1 MKIDLHVHSKHSTRP
16 SQWFLQKLGCP
27 ESFTEPRKLYEIAK
41 SRGMDLVTI
50 TDHNTIA
57 GALEIAHLPGT
68 FVSEEVTTYF
78 PEDGCKAHVL
88 VLDIDEAIHQ
98 DIQKVRENIHDLV
111 AYLRGEG
118 IVHVLAHPL
127 FGVNDKLTPWHFER
141 MLLLFE
147 TFELNGTRD
156 AYQNDTLRSL
166 LTGLTR
172 KDMERL
178 ADRHGLEPVGATP
191 WVKGLTGGS
200 DDHSSL
206 GIASMHTHVPDAKG
220 LPAFLESVAQ
230 GRARPAGRTSS
241 PKAMAH
247 NLYAIAY
254 QFYKA
259 RFGLERT
266 VDKDVLLTFL
276 DRFLSG
282 DPGRR
287 AGVVFRLQALWTAV
301 KRSRRAPA
309 SGSLPD
315 MLRHEAERLIHE
327 DKALFAMAKSG
338 TAPGAAPRS
347 GEHAGAS
354 LEDEWF
360 RFVTRASDKVLAG
373 FGDRLLRQLSGA
385 NLFDVF
391 NGLGAAGALYTA
403 LAPYFVAY
411 TVFTKDRALCR
422 QAHAALRGGTEGQNV
437 KVGHFTDTFHDVN
450 GVALTLRMQVDM
462 ALKHGKE
469 LRVITCSRQDGAD
482 IEGVRQFAPIGSCE
496 LAEYPGQTFHYPPF
510 LEMLEYVH
518 EQGFTH
524 LHSATPGPIGLAALG
539 IARILKL
546 PVYGTYHTAFPQ
558 YAKALTGDDAME
570 ELMWKYM
577 LWYYNQMDKVF
588 VPSKATGDEL
598 AAKGIE
604 RRKIT
609 LFTRGV
615 DIERF
620 TPAKRDGILERWGV
634 RKGPALLYVGRIS
647 REKNLHLLAEAF
659 LELRR
664 TLPEANL
671 VVAGDGPYAR
681 EMKQGLEGKGAVFTG
696 YIQGDD
702 LARLYA
708 SCDLFVFP
716 SATDTFGNVVLEA
729 QASGLPVVV
738 GAQGGPRENVEDGVT
753 GVVAPRGD
761 AQSLCRAMAEL
772 LRDEPR
778 RKRMSRAARAAMEE
792 RSFDKAFM
800 ETWELYRCAC

>member
-1 MKIDLHVHSKHSTRP
+1 MKIDIHVHSKHSTRP

-41 SRGMDLVTI
+41 SRGMSMVTI

-57 GALEIAHLPGT
+57 GALEIAHLPDA
-68 FVSEEVTTYF
+68 FVSEEITTYF

-88 VLDIDEAIHQ
+88 ALDITEAHHR
-98 DIQKVRENIHDLV
+98 DIQKIRENVYDL
-111 AYLRGEG
+111 ADYLRREN

-141 MLLLFE
+141 MLLLFSH
-147 TFELNGTRD
+147 FELNGTRD
-156 AYQNDTLRSL
+156 AYQNDILRDILANLS
-166 LTGLTR
+166 R

-178 ADRHGLEPVGATP
+178 ADRHGIAPFGETP
-191 WVKGLTGGS
+191 WIKSTTGGS

-206 GIASMHTHVPDAKG
+206 NIASMHTHVPGAADLG
-220 LPAFLESVAQ
+220 QFLRGIAAGAS
-230 GRARPAGRTSS
+230 RPAGRPSS

-254 QFYKA
+254 QFYKSKFNLD
-259 RFGLERT
+259 RY
-266 VDKDVLLTFL
+266 VDKDVFLTFM

-282 DPGRR
+282 DQGRKT
-287 AGVVFRLQALWTAV
+287 GVIFRLQALWTV
-301 KRSRRAPA
+301 MKRSRRAP
-309 SGSLPD
+309 SSDSLPEL
-315 MLRHEAERLIHE
+315 LRHEAERLIHE
-327 DKALFAMAKSG
+327 DKALFSVAKSG
-338 TAPGAAPRS
+338 ARNREAM
-347 GEHAGAS
+347 
-354 LEDEWF
+354 EDEWF
-360 RFVTRASDKVLAG
+360 RFVTRASGKVLAG
-373 FGDRLLRQLSGA
+373 FGDRLLRQISGA
-385 NLFDVF
+385 NVFDIF

-422 QAHAALRGGTEGQNV
+422 EAHAALRGEPKKRQV

-450 GVALTLRMQVDM
+450 GVALTLKMQVNM
-462 ALKHGKE
+462 ALKHGKD
-469 LRVITCSRQDGAD
+469 LRVVTCSRPGGGD
-482 IEGVRQFAPIGSCE
+482 IKGVRQFTPIGSCE

-510 LEMLEYVH
+510 LEMLEYVY

-524 LHSATPGPIGLAALG
+524 LHSATPGPIGLAALC

-570 ELMWKYM
+570 DLMWKYM

-620 TPAKRDGILERWGV
+620 TPAKRNGILARYGV
-634 RKGPALLYVGRIS
+634 QAGPSLLYVGRIS
-647 REKNLHLLAEAF
+647 KEKNLHLLADAF
-659 LELRR
+659 LSLRK
-664 TLPEANL
+664 TMPEANL
-671 VVAGDGPYAR
+671 VIAGDGPYAK
-681 EMKQGLEGKGAVFTG
+681 EMKRRLAGQGAVFTG
-696 YIQGDD
+696 YIQGDE
-702 LARLYA
+702 LASLYA

-716 SATDTFGNVVLEA
+716 STTDTFGNVVLEA

-738 GAQGGPRENVEDGVT
+738 SPEGGPRENVEDGVT
-753 GVVAPRGD
+753 GLVAPCGD
-761 AQSLCRAMAEL
+761 AASLAAAMTEL
-772 LRDEPR
+772 ARDEPR
-778 RKRMSRAARAAMEE
+778 RLRMSRAARAAMEE
-792 RSFDKAFM
+792 RSFDRAFI
-800 ETWELYRCAC
+800 ETWDLYRCAC